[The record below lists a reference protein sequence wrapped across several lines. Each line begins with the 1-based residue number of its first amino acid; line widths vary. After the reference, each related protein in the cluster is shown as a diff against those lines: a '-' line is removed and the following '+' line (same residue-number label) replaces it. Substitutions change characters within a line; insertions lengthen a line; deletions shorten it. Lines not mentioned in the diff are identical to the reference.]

1 MCTSASVVA
10 APNVR
15 AAAKPA
21 ASYQKVL
28 TAAITELQI
37 YWAKEFPDLYGDKY
51 QPIPSA
57 RIIAARPGV
66 KIPACQGHR
75 TVYADVRGNA
85 FYCTKSNFIAYDD
98 VALMP
103 RLAKTFGTFSVALV
117 LAHER
122 GDAIQDR
129 AGNDGEQ
136 TVYLEQQADC
146 FAGAFLEHVAENG
159 NALTLKPGDL
169 EASLGAMLL
178 LRDAPGQSA
187 ADPSAHGSA
196 FDRIG
201 AFQDGYESGAEKCK
215 TYFDDP
221 PVLVELPFSNEGDAQ
236 SGGQTAAE
244 DVIPLAVDLLTSS
257 IRKSNRTTCRSRPPI
272 SSRSTARK
280 PAPSRSAAAPSSP
293 SRGRDRV
300 FDCIDDGYIG
310 FDEPFLQ
317 SVYDDIGD
325 FGVTSLIANAG
336 RPTCRRSSRFPGWGT
351 TAWKWSSRPTV
362 PAVAGP
368 PLVQRRAVRR
378 HALTGRPRRIRAG
391 VPGVQPRPRHQGER
405 ADHVPAGRVL
415 PGRLPPGYN
424 ACSYDEIAA
433 ATANI
438 K

>member
-1 MCTSASVVA
+1 MRFRAGVLAIALCTSASVVA
-10 APNVR
+10 APDAR
-15 AAAKPA
+15 AAAKAA

-28 TAAITELQI
+28 TAAITELQS
-37 YWAKEFPDLYGDKY
+37 YWAKEFPDLYGEKY

-98 VALMP
+98 DALMP

-117 LAHER
+117 LAHEW
-122 GDAIQDR
+122 GHAIQDR

-201 AFQDGYESGAEKCK
+201 AFQDGYESGAEMCA
-215 TYFDDP
+215 TYT
-221 PVLVELPFSNEGDAQ
+221 
-236 SGGQTAAE
+236 SGS
-244 DVIPLAVDLLTSS
+244 TS
-257 IRKSNRTTCRSRPPI
+257 P
-272 SSRSTARK
+272 SSRASTTT
-280 PAPSRSAAAPSSP
+280 SATSASP
-293 SRGRDRV
+293 
-300 FDCIDDGYIG
+300 
-310 FDEPFLQ
+310 
-317 SVYDDIGD
+317 
-325 FGVTSLIANAG
+325 
-336 RPTCRRSSRFPGWGT
+336 
-351 TAWKWSSRPTV
+351 
-362 PAVAGP
+362 
-368 PLVQRRAVRR
+368 
-378 HALTGRPRRIRAG
+378 H
-391 VPGVQPRPRHQGER
+391 
-405 ADHVPAGRVL
+405 
-415 PGRLPPGYN
+415 
-424 ACSYDEIAA
+424 
-433 ATANI
+433 
-438 K
+438 